1 MAKEDEGLG
10 KDVTDRRCKKWLEA
24 KHILLAELINF
35 MGRMDIRYG
44 RKRKVNDDLGDLL
57 SEPSIFVGGA
67 GEVETDMFKKQNGQC
82 CLWST
87 A

>member
-1 MAKEDEGLG
+1 M
-10 KDVTDRRCKKWLEA
+10 
-24 KHILLAELINF
+24 LAELINF

-67 GEVETDMFKKQNGQC
+67 GEVETDMFKKQNGQ
-82 CLWST
+82 
-87 A
+87 